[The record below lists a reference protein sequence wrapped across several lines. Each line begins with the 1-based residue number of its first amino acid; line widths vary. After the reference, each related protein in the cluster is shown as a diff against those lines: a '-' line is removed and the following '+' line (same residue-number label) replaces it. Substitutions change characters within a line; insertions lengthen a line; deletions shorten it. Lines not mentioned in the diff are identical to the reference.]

1 MCPLYETSHRCSWKE
16 AEDLRSICTGVWYCG
31 RECQLG
37 GWKAGHKIDCCKQNA
52 SVEAALLELVEV

>member
-1 MCPLYETSHRCSWKE
+1 MKPATDVPGKKLKTCGR
-16 AEDLRSICTGVWYCG
+16 CTGVWYCG